1 MAGYSQEL
9 LDKTIMVWQPHS
21 EAKLSA
27 QDAIE
32 IIDNTIAL
40 FELLEELEEKY
51 GKA

>member
-21 EAKLSA
+21 NLELST